1 MTFVDGLVEREF
13 VDHLAESLGLAACE
27 RPQSGPWSRVG
38 NTIGALTLRLNLLSE
53 KDVDRILEIQEVE
66 GGYFGEIAIRQGLL
80 TPVQVSR
87 LLELQRLHDQLQL
100 AAQLVM
106 SGRLD
111 IPALVSNLATFL
123 SERSAF
129 PPSSDHAMLV

>member
-13 VDHLAESLGLAACE
+13 VDHLAESLALTSSE
-27 RPQSGPWSRVG
+27 LPQPGPWSRVG
-38 NTIGALTLRLNLLSE
+38 NTIGALSLRLNLLSE
-53 KDVDRILEIQEVE
+53 RDVDRILEIQEVE

-87 LLELQRLHDQLQL
+87 LLELQKLHDQLQL

-111 IPALVSNLATFL
+111 VPALVGSLASFL
-123 SERSAF
+123 SERNSLPLPARQG
-129 PPSSDHAMLV
+129 MLV